1 MVAGMNSLE
10 TAIRVE
16 NLVKD
21 FGPRRALDGVSF
33 TMHEGEIFSLLGPN
47 GAGKSTTI
55 SIIAGLLRPGSG
67 QVRVFGRPAGT
78 PAVKAAVGVV
88 PQEVALYP
96 DLSAQ
101 ENLLFWGRMYGL
113 SGRRLAERAAQV
125 LELIGLTDR
134 RADRIASFSGGMK
147 RRVNLGVALLH
158 EPRLLILDEP
168 TVGIDPQSRRH
179 ILDSILG
186 LNARGMSVL
195 YTTHYMEEA
204 QELSHRL
211 CILDHGRLI
220 ASGTHAEL
228 VRIVGELDRVELTLQ
243 GETTGVPDSW
253 RALPGVRAADAENGR
268 ISLLADDGDVLLPR
282 LFEEAAREGLHIA
295 SVQIREPNLE
305 AVFMKLTGRGL
316 RD

>member
-10 TAIRVE
+10 TAIGVE

-55 SIIAGLLRPGSG
+55 SIIAGLLRPSSG

-282 LFEEAAREGLHIA
+282 LFEEAARERLHIA

>member
-1 MVAGMNSLE
+1 MPQNE
-10 TAIRVE
+10 AIRVE

-21 FGPRRALDGVSF
+21 FGPLRAVDGVSF
-33 TMHEGEIFSLLGPN
+33 RVREGEIFSLLGPN

-55 SIIAGLLRPGSG
+55 SIIAGLLRATSG
-67 QVRVFGRPAGT
+67 EASVFGRSIAREPQ
-78 PAVKAAVGVV
+78 AVKAAIGVV

-101 ENLLFWGRMYGL
+101 ENLVFWGRMYGL
-113 SGRRLAERAAQV
+113 GGRRLAERVREV
-125 LELIGLTDR
+125 LELIGLADR
-134 RADRIASFSGGMK
+134 RRDRIGAFSGGMK

-179 ILDSILG
+179 ILDSVLG

-204 QELSHRL
+204 QELSTRL
-211 CILDHGRLI
+211 CILDRGRLI
-220 ASGTHAEL
+220 AEGTHAEL
-228 VRIVGELDRVELTLQ
+228 VRLVGELDRIELTLQ
-243 GETTGVPDSW
+243 GELSGVPEAW
-253 RALPGVRAADAENGR
+253 RRLPGVRAAHAEEGR
-268 ISLLADDGDVLLPR
+268 ISLLADDGERLLPR
-282 LFEEAAREGLHIA
+282 LFEEAARERLRIA

-305 AVFMKLTGRGL
+305 AVFMKLTGRAL
-316 RD
+316 RDT

>member
-96 DLSAQ
+96 ALRGQ
-101 ENLLFWGRMYGL
+101 ENLLFCGRMYGL
-113 SGRRLAERAAQV
+113 SGTR
-125 LELIGLTDR
+125 
-134 RADRIASFSGGMK
+134 
-147 RRVNLGVALLH
+147 
-158 EPRLLILDEP
+158 
-168 TVGIDPQSRRH
+168 
-179 ILDSILG
+179 
-186 LNARGMSVL
+186 
-195 YTTHYMEEA
+195 
-204 QELSHRL
+204 
-211 CILDHGRLI
+211 
-220 ASGTHAEL
+220 
-228 VRIVGELDRVELTLQ
+228 
-243 GETTGVPDSW
+243 
-253 RALPGVRAADAENGR
+253 
-268 ISLLADDGDVLLPR
+268 
-282 LFEEAAREGLHIA
+282 
-295 SVQIREPNLE
+295 
-305 AVFMKLTGRGL
+305 L
-316 RD
+316 RDSA

>member
-1 MVAGMNSLE
+1 MPENE
-10 TAIRVE
+10 AIRVE

-21 FGPRRALDGVSF
+21 YGALRALDGVSF
-33 TMHEGEIFSLLGPN
+33 SVREGEIFSLLGPN

-55 SIIAGLLRPGSG
+55 SILAGLLRPSAGE
-67 QVRVFGRPAGT
+67 VRVFGRSVAREPR
-78 PAVKAAVGVV
+78 AVKAAIGVV

-113 SGRRLAERAAQV
+113 AGRRLRERAGEV
-125 LELIGLTDR
+125 LELIGLADR
-134 RADRIASFSGGMK
+134 RRERISTYSGGMK

-158 EPRLLILDEP
+158 EPRLLVLDEP

-179 ILDSILG
+179 ILDSILA
-186 LNARGMSVL
+186 LNRRGMSVL

-204 QELSHRL
+204 QELSTRL
-211 CILDHGRLI
+211 CILDRGKLI

-228 VRIVGELDRVELTLQ
+228 VRVVGGLDRIELAIQ
-243 GETTGVPDSW
+243 GEPGGLPESW
-253 RALPGVRAADAENGR
+253 RQLPGVRAADAENGR
-268 ISLLADDGDVLLPR
+268 IILLADDGNTLLPR
-282 LFEEAAREGLHIA
+282 LFAEAARARLHIS
-295 SVQIREPNLE
+295 SVQIKEPNLE
-305 AVFMKLTGRGL
+305 AVFMKLTGRAL

>member
-1 MVAGMNSLE
+1 MNSTE
-10 TAIRVE
+10 PAIRVE

-21 FGPRRALDGVSF
+21 FGPQRALDGVSF
-33 TMHEGEIFSLLGPN
+33 TVNDGEIFSLLGPN

-67 QVRVFGRPAGT
+67 QARVFGRPAGT

-125 LELIGLTDR
+125 LELIGLADR

-243 GETTGVPDSW
+243 GETSGVPDSW

-268 ISLLADDGDVLLPR
+268 ISLLADDGDILLPR
-282 LFEEAAREGLHIA
+282 LFEEAARERLHIA

-305 AVFMKLTGRGL
+305 AVFMKLTGRAL

>member
-1 MVAGMNSLE
+1 VIIE
-10 TAIRVE
+10 KRRHHV
-16 NLVKD
+16 NLVK

-33 TMHEGEIFSLLGPN
+33 TMQEGEIFSLLGPN

-78 PAVKAAVGVV
+78 PAVKAVVGMV

-168 TVGIDPQSRRH
+168 TVGIDRAGEHPGPRAEA
-179 ILDSILG
+179 
-186 LNARGMSVL
+186 NARG
-195 YTTHYMEEA
+195 
-204 QELSHRL
+204 
-211 CILDHGRLI
+211 
-220 ASGTHAEL
+220 
-228 VRIVGELDRVELTLQ
+228 
-243 GETTGVPDSW
+243 
-253 RALPGVRAADAENGR
+253 
-268 ISLLADDGDVLLPR
+268 
-282 LFEEAAREGLHIA
+282 
-295 SVQIREPNLE
+295 
-305 AVFMKLTGRGL
+305 
-316 RD
+316 